1 MRSALLVALTLLAGC
16 DDYVLLT
23 PSGSGSG
30 NRSDAI
36 LALTGDPATGDVV
49 FDDHCVACHD
59 KAGAAAQVGP
69 ALDGVVPGA
78 EDAALVSTILDGKDA
93 MPAQNIPDDQDVAD
107 LLSWMRQT
115 WP

>member
-1 MRSALLVALTLLAGC
+1 MRSVLLVALTLLAGC
-16 DDYVLLT
+16 DDFVLNT
-23 PSGSGSG
+23 TSGDGSG

-36 LALTGDPATGDVV
+36 LALTGDPTTGEGV

-59 KAGAAAQVGP
+59 KAGVADQVGP

-78 EDAALVSTILDGKDA
+78 EDAALVSIILDGKDS
-93 MPAQNIPDDQDVAD
+93 MPAQNIADDQDVAD